1 LCNTGIVNFTNSTLS
16 NDLII
21 KYEWSFGDGQTSNAQ
36 DPSHVYASPG
46 VYTSQLIVTTQTGC
60 TDTIRINN
68 ATTVFKGPSLTIVG
82 DLEACVPAKLTFEG
96 NVVKGDGNNLSW
108 KWSFGNGQT
117 STLQNPATQIY
128 NKDGLYKLSSVIMD
142 NNGCKDSVSKDIN
155 IHPLPLTSAGTDAL
169 VCRGNTIS
177 LQASGAVKYVW
188 SSSPQLSCT
197 NCANPVAAPDN
208 TTIYAVTGTTAFG
221 CSRTDSVKITVRQKL
236 NLAVHPGDTICVG
249 ESVGLWATGADK
261 YTWYPTAGID
271 QPNTAKPKAKPTA
284 TTTYTVIGKD
294 NDNCFT
300 DTATIL
306 IKVNPLPAVDAGAD
320 LTMSAGGFVQLNTTN
335 SNDVVSWRWTPG
347 ASLNCID
354 CPAPLARPKAETNYQ
369 VQVKNKDGCI
379 DSDDV
384 LVSVICN
391 NGNLFIPNTFSP
403 NGDGSN
409 DRFYPRGTGIHMI
422 RALRIFNR
430 WGELVFEKI
439 NFNAND
445 ATAGWDGTYKGQKL
459 SADVYIYSCEVV
471 CENNEVLPFKGDIT
485 LLQ

>member
-1 LCNTGIVNFTNSTLS
+1 
-16 NDLII
+16 
-21 KYEWSFGDGQTSNAQ
+21 
-36 DPSHVYASPG
+36 
-46 VYTSQLIVTTQTGC
+46 
-60 TDTIRINN
+60 
-68 ATTVFKGPSLTIVG
+68 
-82 DLEACVPAKLTFEG
+82 
-96 NVVKGDGNNLSW
+96 
-108 KWSFGNGQT
+108 
-117 STLQNPATQIY
+117 
-128 NKDGLYKLSSVIMD
+128 
-142 NNGCKDSVSKDIN
+142 
-155 IHPLPLTSAGTDAL
+155 
-169 VCRGNTIS
+169 
-177 LQASGAVKYVW
+177 
-188 SSSPQLSCT
+188 
-197 NCANPVAAPDN
+197 
-208 TTIYAVTGTTAFG
+208 
-221 CSRTDSVKITVRQKL
+221 
-236 NLAVHPGDTICVG
+236 
-249 ESVGLWATGADK
+249 
-261 YTWYPTAGID
+261 
-271 QPNTAKPKAKPTA
+271 
-284 TTTYTVIGKD
+284 
-294 NDNCFT
+294 
-300 DTATIL
+300 
-306 IKVNPLPAVDAGAD
+306 
-320 LTMSAGGFVQLNTTN
+320 VQLNTTN